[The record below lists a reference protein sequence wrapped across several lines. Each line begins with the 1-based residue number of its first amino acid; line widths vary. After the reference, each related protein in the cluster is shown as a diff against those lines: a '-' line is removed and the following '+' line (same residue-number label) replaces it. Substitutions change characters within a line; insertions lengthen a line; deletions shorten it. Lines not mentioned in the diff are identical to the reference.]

1 LLTLKI
7 SKMRTKLFMLGAV
20 GLLAVGVGIHHSGH
34 CPLMSAKAALT
45 KHSVDGHTKGVAN
58 VGATT
63 TAADAAASASANV
76 AATR

>member
-7 SKMRTKLFMLGAV
+7 NKMRSKLFMLGAV

-34 CPLMSAKAALT
+34 CPLMAAKAALT
-45 KHSVDGHTKGVAN
+45 KHPVNAPAN
-58 VGATT
+58 
-63 TAADAAASASANV
+63 AAAKLAVDPAASV